1 MTSPRQ
7 KPRLKKLRPLSR
19 VWAFPGFPGE
29 TVELTLDRLLGRV
42 YFFLQQQYRVDT
54 YVHTYALFTTNMKF
68 FTLTTNG

>member
-19 VWAFPGFPGE
+19 VWAFPEFPP
-29 TVELTLDRLLGRV
+29 VELTLDRLLGHV

-54 YVHTYALFTTNMKF
+54 YIHMLYSLTNTKF
-68 FTLTTNG
+68 FTLTGLL